1 MKKESLIKL
10 REVILKAVLEYDDA
24 TVELIEKVEVALNIN
39 LFLNEDKYEHN
50 IKVLSKEN
58 KRPFE

>member
-10 REVILKAVLEYDDA
+10 REVIIKAVLEYDDP
-24 TVELIEKVEVALNIN
+24 TVEDIEKLEVALNER
-39 LFLNEDKYEHN
+39 LFLHEDKYEHN

-58 KRPFE
+58 KKTI

>member
-10 REVILKAVLEYDDA
+10 REVIIKAVLEYDDP
-24 TVELIEKVEVALNIN
+24 TVEDIEKLEVALNER
-39 LFLNEDKYEHN
+39 LFLHEDKYENN